1 MEKKFSKE
9 EIKVKAI
16 EMVSAKFGVDYRDI
30 TPNSNFTTDLGADS
44 LDLVE
49 MVMSVEKAFGIS
61 IPDSD
66 SQRFN
71 TVGDVI
77 DYLGDKLDAQ

>member
-9 EIKVKAI
+9 EIRTVLI
-16 EMVSAKFGVDYRDI
+16 EMVSAKFGVDYKDI
-30 TPNSNFTTDLGADS
+30 TPESNFTTNLGADS

-49 MVMSVEKAFGIS
+49 MVMSVEKTFGIAV
-61 IPDSD
+61 PDSD
-66 SQRFN
+66 AQRFK

-77 DYLGDKLDAQ
+77 DYLDKKLNAQ